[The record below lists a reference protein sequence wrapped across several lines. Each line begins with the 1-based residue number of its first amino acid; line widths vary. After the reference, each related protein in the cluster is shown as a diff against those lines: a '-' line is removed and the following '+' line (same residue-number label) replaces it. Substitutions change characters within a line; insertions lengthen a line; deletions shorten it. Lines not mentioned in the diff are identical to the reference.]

1 MVWYYET
8 FFLLICFSS
17 TVNFVEEIERYIWVV
32 LVFRLRCFVDGI
44 CVVEVGRM
52 VGVGGSRALGLAAWT
67 FPRKKIEN
75 MKHELCWENCALH
88 SGHFSFRIAVLCRSN
103 LSRRSWGVG
112 GRWMLTGAHD
122 VTNHERCPKTWQC
135 ETWTLLRIQYAI
147 FWRCNSSDCSPLS
160 IRFVSLKFQ
169 PRGGRFGLASV

>member
-1 MVWYYET
+1 M
-8 FFLLICFSS
+8 FLINCELCWG
-17 TVNFVEEIERYIWVV
+17 N
-32 LVFRLRCFVDGI
+32 
-44 CVVEVGRM
+44 
-52 VGVGGSRALGLAAWT
+52 RALHLGRFSFPIAVLCRRYLCRWSWSDGWRWRLTRARPGGLNIST
-67 FPRKKIEN
+67 KKIEN
-75 MKHELCWENCALH
+75 MKHELCCENCALH
-88 SGHFSFRIAVLCRSN
+88 SCHFSFWIAVLCRPN

-135 ETWTLLRIQYAI
+135 ETWTLLRIQYAT